1 MEDVEWFFSRHL
13 ALVLRSRRRFYFPA
27 RVDACDVNLELL
39 NDLLLI
45 WFPSQNCEFYLLDD
59 VRWSRRSDDGLVLA
73 MSGGLKLTLET
84 KHIEELERALESSVT
99 RRLAAISADVT
110 CIRRRVCSKE
120 LRKENSISD
129 CLRWKLEELENGRM
143 STKKEPPRLKTFAI
157 DRFVVELQGPSQ
169 LQNPSQLQGPSQLRG
184 PSQDRIP
191 TMQHCSEHEA
201 ESTPVSTEGAISVQI
216 ETFSHHYEAQRS
228 RLKSLQDE
236 PADPAQKI
244 SLEFLRR
251 DSQLQTKAKLTTE
264 ALRALDK
271 VHDQRIQEVV
281 SESETLQHLGVAKNK
296 SLRELLA
303 RLELT

>member
-110 CIRRRVCSKE
+110 CIRRRVCNKDI
-120 LRKENSISD
+120 RKENSISD
-129 CLRWKLEELENGRM
+129 GLRWKLKELENGRT
-143 STKKEPPRLKTFAI
+143 STKKEPRVKPFAI
-157 DRFVVELQGPSQ
+157 DRFVVELQGPS
-169 LQNPSQLQGPSQLRG
+169 L
-184 PSQDRIP
+184 DRIP

-201 ESTPVSTEGAISVQI
+201 ESAPISTDSAISVQI
-216 ETFSHHYEAQRS
+216 ETFSHEYEAQRS
-228 RLKSLQDE
+228 RLVKNLQAE
-236 PADPAQKI
+236 PADPAKLI
-244 SLEFLRR
+244 PFEFLRR
-251 DSQLQTKAKLTTE
+251 DSHLQTKAKLTTE

-271 VHDQRIQEVV
+271 VHDRRIQEVV